1 MEPRVIFGLWAATLI
16 LNWSRCSCDF
26 FWNSLKVWQSDKT
39 SVGLR
44 LVCIKS
50 GTLAAS
56 NKLAGVTIDLECVYH
71 MCFGYFVCVGRQDAL
86 CSVKKGCCYWAF
98 VLWRVVR
105 VELEKSLNTLL
116 KQIKGQTSI
125 HDPDVQQL
133 NDKIYYAL
141 RSTDATPATF
151 VLSKD
156 T

>member
-1 MEPRVIFGLWAATLI
+1 MGDIDIELI
-16 LNWSRCSCDF
+16 KTSCDSS
-26 FWNSLKVWQSDKT
+26 WSSLNVRQINKA

-44 LVCIKS
+44 LVCRWCGS
-50 GTLAAS
+50 LTAS
-56 NKLAGVTIDLECVYH
+56 NKLVGVTIDLECVYH

-151 VLSKD
+151 VVSKD